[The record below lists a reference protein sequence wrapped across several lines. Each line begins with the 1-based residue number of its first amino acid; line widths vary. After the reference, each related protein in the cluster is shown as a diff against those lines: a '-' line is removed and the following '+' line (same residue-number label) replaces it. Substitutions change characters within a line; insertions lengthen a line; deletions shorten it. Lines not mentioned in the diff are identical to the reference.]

1 MTNKKIIRLLFFI
14 CTIILTITTKIGF
27 VIEGVYFDIKGLA
40 LCAFLGVLT
49 VFVSMGFKIFGLVI
63 GYFLYVKLLCKVGE
77 VELMPDAILASIIG
91 CTIWG
96 IIIFDKIST
105 LGIVWF

>member
-1 MTNKKIIRLLFFI
+1 MRKILINNSI
-14 CTIILTITTKIGF
+14 C
-27 VIEGVYFDIKGLA
+27 V
-40 LCAFLGVLT
+40 
-49 VFVSMGFKIFGLVI
+49 
-63 GYFLYVKLLCKVGE
+63 YFLYVKLLCKVGE